1 MSFMITMRF
10 VQYVPTTLKVQA
22 MFKLLEMID
31 LCILFNTF
39 LHFFPNNWLRDTC
52 IELDHPPKTSIM
64 ILYCVI
70 LYPLNFCL
78 SSQRRGPYYNSFP
91 LSFFSRFWIQGQ
103 LISRVV
109 TVFPWYYPC
118 VHSVGSNFIIFLKHG
133 NIPVGLHILALVQR
147 LWLHWGVPWWNTVN

>member
-1 MSFMITMRF
+1 MSFTITMRF

-39 LHFFPNNWLRDTC
+39 LHFFPNNWLRDTS

-78 SSQRRGPYYNSFP
+78 SSQRRGAYYNSFP

-109 TVFPWYYPC
+109 TVFP
-118 VHSVGSNFIIFLKHG
+118 
-133 NIPVGLHILALVQR
+133 
-147 LWLHWGVPWWNTVN
+147 